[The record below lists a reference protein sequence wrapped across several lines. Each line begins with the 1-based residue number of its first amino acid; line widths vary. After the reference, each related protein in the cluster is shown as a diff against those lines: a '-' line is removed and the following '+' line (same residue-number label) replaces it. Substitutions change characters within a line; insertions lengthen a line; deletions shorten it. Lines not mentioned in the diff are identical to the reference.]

1 MKEEEK
7 EKRKR
12 KNYSIFQITA
22 FVLTILLVIAIL
34 VQIVVMFSLKDNTNN
49 LKKDITEIPEVENM
63 KEDNILQLYRN
74 SIENINLKAN

>member
-1 MKEEEK
+1 MKEEKK
-7 EKRKR
+7 EKRKL

-22 FVLTILLVIAIL
+22 FVLTILLVIAIF

-49 LKKDITEIPEVENM
+49 LKKDITEIPEVENLE
-63 KEDNILQLYRN
+63 EDNILQLYRN